1 VDEDLKESHSDMLYK
16 TKINGKDG
24 YIYILFEHKSYND
37 PRVLLQLLKYILRI
51 WEEKY
56 NTKTNKLPIIIPLVI
71 YNGENKWNIETKLIN
86 LIEGIEELPE
96 IMKQYIPTY
105 QYEIYDF
112 SPEEKLG
119 IVGLANLK
127 AILQTTRV
135 ARVKTGEK
143 FDEELRRAFEFLIGI
158 KDKKTFNE
166 LFESCM
172 LYLMYTRDDINI
184 EKVKEVAK
192 KVMDE
197 RGELIMT
204 IAEKLKN
211 EGMEKGIEKGKLE
224 GEKDFAIRILSKRF
238 GNQLTEEIKEKIRK
252 ANEKSIDYIGDNL
265 LEITIEELKEL
276 LK

>member
-1 VDEDLKESHSDMLYK
+1 MGILRGLPLNVY
-16 TKINGKDG
+16 G

-71 YNGENKWNIETKLIN
+71 YNGENKWNIKTKLIN

-135 ARVKTGEK
+135 ARVRTGEK